1 MKRKPFYIYKR
12 QKQNSSYYY
21 VCYIDPITG
30 KQKNAKSL
38 DTLKLKLGLGI
49 QSIEHK
55 EEAILIAYKALEYG
69 LVLNNESDIPFATYC
84 LNFWQYSTSTY
95 VNLRNKIKSD
105 SLSKEY
111 CINMLSNVKNHV
123 VTALDPALSLRGIKT
138 YHLDKIVSLAFNKD
152 LSNGTIQQIILSFSI
167 PLKEAVRTGLIY
179 YNPAINLLKIPRNE
193 KPRGVFTNDEIYSI
207 LTYIKTINNNI
218 RLSIILAIVTGMR
231 SGEIRALKT
240 NSIIRNYITDSNKSY
255 DKIIIEK
262 SISPYSGEKSTKSK
276 YSRFVLIP
284 SDLGDELYNNA
295 NYTTLVVQ
303 STKGDYLSSTSLR
316 LEFYKVLDKLNID
329 RIERNLTFHSLR
341 HYFATYTKENKV
353 EDLIRMQVLGHKS
366 LKVNKRYTHI
376 SDNSL
381 LEIAALCKTL
391 LTNAEESADN

>member
-1 MKRKPFYIYKR
+1 MIRKPFYIYKR
-12 QKQNSSYYY
+12 QKQSNSYYY

-30 KQKNAKSL
+30 KQNNAKSL

-49 QSIEHK
+49 ESIRHR
-55 EEAILIAYKALEYG
+55 EEAALIAYKALELG
-69 LVLNNESDIPFATYC
+69 LVFNNESDTPFSTYC
-84 LNFWQYSTSTY
+84 LNFWNYSSSTY
-95 VNLRNKIKSD
+95 INLRNKIKPD

-111 CINMLSNVKNHV
+111 CFNMMSNIKNHV
-123 VTALDPALSLRGIKT
+123 IPSIPKGLSLNGVKT
-138 YHLDKIVSLAFNKD
+138 YHLDKIVEESFNKG
-152 LSNGTIQQIILSFSI
+152 LSNGTIQLIILAFSI

-193 KPRGVFTNDEIYSI
+193 KIRGVFTNEEIFEI
-207 LTYIKTINNNI
+207 LNYIKTININI

-240 NSIIRNYITDSNKSY
+240 TSIIQNYIVDGNTSY

-262 SISPYSGEKSTKSK
+262 SIAPYSGEKCTKSK

-284 SDLGDELYNNA
+284 SELSNQLFNNA
-295 NYTTLVVQ
+295 NGNNLVVQ
-303 STKGDYLSSTSLR
+303 NTIGTHLSSTSLR
-316 LEFYKVLDKLNID
+316 LEFYKVLDELNID
-329 RIERNLTFHSLR
+329 RINRNLTFHSLR
-341 HYFATYTKENKV
+341 HYFATYTKEHKV

-376 SDNSL
+376 SDKSL
-381 LEIAALCKTL
+381 LEIAKI
-391 LTNAEESADN
+391 SAKLI